1 MRVAVLA
8 FLLTV
13 TLGLS
18 ASAETL
24 KSCQAITSPD
34 KRLACYDSLDA
45 ATAVDPHALLLQLL
59 GDPAKL
65 GKDYDVLGNSA
76 EVFKLLPG
84 RWLIASWTT
93 ALSIIEDGD
102 ATFLKACEKTG
113 FDIAFSSDDF
123 FSATVTRQDPKK
135 GALHLRDITLST
147 RWRLAEATDIEAT
160 FDYLGLKAESG
171 KLGPARWVLAR
182 AVAMVTYLPL
192 TSDVLLTI
200 DALSG
205 EMGLMLRCP
214 AT

>member
-1 MRVAVLA
+1 MRVPVLA
-8 FLLTV
+8 FFLIV
-13 TLGLS
+13 ALGGS
-18 ASAETL
+18 ATAETL
-24 KSCQAITSPD
+24 KSCRDITKAD

-59 GDPAKL
+59 GDPARI

-84 RWLIASWTT
+84 RWVTGSWTN
-93 ALSIIEDGD
+93 ALIFLEDQE
-102 ATFLKACEKTG
+102 TFQKACTKVAV
-113 FDIAFSSDDF
+113 DIAFSSDDF

-147 RWRLAEATDIEAT
+147 RWRLAEATDIEAN

-171 KLGPARWVLAR
+171 KLGPARWLLAR
-182 AVAMVTYLPL
+182 AAAMVTYLPL
-192 TSDVLLTI
+192 TRDVLLTI